1 MRRKVAHVAW
11 QLLVGDRRVRP
22 EPLRPDPRGIRRERT
37 APRKEPVATV
47 DLRDLRSDKD
57 VAVIQKELVDG
68 SAATDPC
75 GPFPDVDGFESLFF
89 GIYKPNKGTRVR
101 PTFGVTCNHDV
112 SATSPIFGEILLSAL
127 PSLVANNDGNVAD
140 RLPKM
145 FNVGGV
151 FPMNS
156 TSVPNA
162 PAGAM
167 GIDRSKRNH
176 FFCSN
181 LLTIPET
188 SVLLV
193 SSGDL

>member
-22 EPLRPDPRGIRRERT
+22 EPLRPNSRGIRRKRS

-47 DLRDLRSDKD
+47 DLRDSRSDKD
-57 VAVIQKELVDG
+57 VAVIKKELVDR
-68 SAATDPC
+68 SSATDPR
-75 GPFPDVDGFESLFF
+75 GTFPDGFDSLFF
-89 GIYKPNKGTRVR
+89 GIDKPNKGATLR

-127 PSLVANNDGNVAD
+127 PSLVAHDDGNVAD

-151 FPMNS
+151 LPMNP
-156 TSVPNA
+156 TFVPNA

-167 GIDRSKRNH
+167 GVDRSKRNH
-176 FFCSN
+176 FFRSN